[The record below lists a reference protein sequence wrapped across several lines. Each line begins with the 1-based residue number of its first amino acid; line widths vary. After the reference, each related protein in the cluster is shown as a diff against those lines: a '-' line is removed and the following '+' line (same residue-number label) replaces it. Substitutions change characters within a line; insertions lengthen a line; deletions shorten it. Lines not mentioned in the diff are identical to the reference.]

1 MLIPHAPIGSKV
13 GRRLNEP
20 RGSMWH
26 EFFKD
31 LQVVGSCG
39 NLGGVCLQTL
49 SLHQRWAQKA
59 KAPGEDLT
67 DWLRF

>member
-1 MLIPHAPIGSKV
+1 MLIPHVPIGSKV

-20 RGSMWH
+20 RGSMRH
-26 EFFKD
+26 ESLKD
-31 LQVVGSCG
+31 LYVVGSCG
-39 NLGGVCLQTL
+39 NLGGVCPQAL
-49 SLHQRWAQKA
+49 SLHQCWAQKA